1 MEFITGIIRVNG
13 RSVEVERDMRRVVR
27 YFDESGALI
36 TKMVFRDWRG
46 RTFVQES
53 DGAYHRISLADER
66 IRIVGR
72 APETDVPLP
81 RIA

>member
-27 YFDESGALI
+27 YFDESGVLI